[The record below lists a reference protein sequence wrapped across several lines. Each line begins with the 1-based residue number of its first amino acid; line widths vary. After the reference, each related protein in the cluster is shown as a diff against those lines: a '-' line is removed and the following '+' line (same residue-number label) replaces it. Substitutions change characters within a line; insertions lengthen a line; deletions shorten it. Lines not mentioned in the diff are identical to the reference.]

1 MSSARPRKQLHLN
14 AFLMS
19 TGHHEASWRLPESP
33 AEANS
38 DIDHYKNLARIA
50 ERGRL
55 DSLFLADSPV
65 LMGDPG
71 RRPAAKLEP
80 TVLLTALAGATERI
94 GLIATASTSYNEP
107 YNLARR
113 FASLDHVSGGR
124 AGWNIVTTAGAD
136 AARNFG
142 LDDTPLHSERYRR
155 AAEFVEVST
164 KLWDSWADDA
174 VVADKAKGVHALAE
188 RVRAIGHR
196 GEFFR
201 VDGPLNV
208 QRPPQGYPLLVQAGS
223 SEDGKGFAARYAEA
237 VFTAQQTL
245 EEGVAFYRDVKAR
258 AVAHGRDPGSIK
270 ILPGIVPVIGDTEA
284 EAHEL
289 DAELDRLIVP
299 EYAKRQLAL
308 SLRIAPD
315 DLDLDAELPD
325 DIPTEDEIEGAKSR
339 YTLIVGLARR
349 EHLTVRQL
357 IGRLGGGRGHRTF
370 AGTAEQ
376 VADTIEHWYDSGA
389 ADGFNIMPAV
399 LPRAWRSSSTGWS
412 RSSRNAACSAPSTPA
427 PPSASTTACRAPP
440 TASSTRSAPRSSS
453 SRRVP
458 HDRVV
463 RAALSTDRIRQGE
476 ARPGRSRPDGR
487 GRPARRQP
495 GVFRSRLH
503 PGGPHRRLPAPPFG
517 LTARGAG
524 RGHWRM
530 RSRIQTPA
538 SFRTPVPVQVVPLQ
552 VPVLKTAPERWSSE

>member
-1 MSSARPRKQLHLN
+1 MPSAGPRKQLHLN

-38 DIDHYKNLARIA
+38 DIAHYKNLARIA

-80 TVLLTALAGATERI
+80 TVLLTALAGATEHI

-142 LDDTPLHSERYRR
+142 LDDTPLHRERYRR

-174 VVADKAKGVHALAE
+174 VVADKEQGVHALAD
-188 RVRAIGHR
+188 RVRAIDHR

-223 SEDGKGFAARYAEA
+223 SEDGKDFAARYAEA

-245 EEGVAFYRDVKAR
+245 EEGIAFYQDVKAR
-258 AVAHGRDPGSIK
+258 ALALGRDPDSIK

-308 SLRIAPD
+308 RLKIAPD
-315 DLDLDAELPD
+315 DLDLDAELPE

-339 YTLIVGLARR
+339 YTLIVELARR
-349 EHLTVRQL
+349 ERLTVRQL

-370 AGTAEQ
+370 AGTAVQ

-399 LPRAWRSSSTGWS
+399 LPSGLE
-412 RSSRNAACSAPSTPA
+412 
-427 PPSASTTACRAPP
+427 
-440 TASSTRSAPRSSS
+440 
-453 SRRVP
+453 VFV
-458 HDRVV
+458 DRVV
-463 RAALSTDRIRQGE
+463 PILQERGLFRTEYTGSTLREHYGL
-476 ARPGRSRPDGR
+476 P
-487 GRPARRQP
+487 RPANQLFDTA
-495 GVFRSRLH
+495 GEHV
-503 PGGPHRRLPAPPFG
+503 GTT
-517 LTARGAG
+517 LTSAGAR
-524 RGHWRM
+524 
-530 RSRIQTPA
+530 
-538 SFRTPVPVQVVPLQ
+538 
-552 VPVLKTAPERWSSE
+552 